1 VLDNVQTIAAGQKW
15 RPLEGN
21 DHILTAAGAH
31 NGLSARLV
39 EEAGFDFIWASGL
52 EISASLGLADADIVG
67 RTESAQAV
75 SAMLRATT
83 LPVIVDCDAGY
94 GNAVNAWYT
103 AQNYFDSG
111 VYGLCLEDK
120 TFPKMNSFVDHN
132 HALIPIP
139 TMAGKIE
146 AMKSCKVVAEQQVI
160 ARTEALIAGASV
172 DEALERG
179 FAYAEAGADAV
190 LIHDKTKHAEKL
202 FEFAERWTSPVPLV
216 CVPTTF
222 YEVTTKELE
231 LAGFALAIYANQG
244 IRSQIAAVKRVLSQ
258 IRADGSSRDVEDQIA
273 PVKEVFAMQR
283 LDEVSALSER
293 YVR

>member
-1 VLDNVQTIAAGQKW
+1 M
-15 RPLEGN
+15 
-21 DHILTAAGAH
+21 TAAGAH

-39 EEAGFDFIWASGL
+39 DEAGFDFVWASGL

-75 SAMLRATT
+75 SAIQRATS

-94 GNAVNAWYT
+94 GNAVNTWYT
-103 AQNYFDSG
+103 AQNYFESG

-120 TFPKMNSFVDHN
+120 TFPKMNSFAEHS
-132 HALIPIP
+132 HALIPI
-139 TMAGKIE
+139 TSMVGKLE
-146 AMKSCKVVAEQQVI
+146 AMRSCKVVEQQQVI

-179 FAYAEAGADAV
+179 LAYAEAGADAV
-190 LIHDKTKHAEKL
+190 LIHDKTRHAEKL

-231 LAGFALAIYANQG
+231 QAGFSLAIYANQG
-244 IRSQIAAVKRVLSQ
+244 IRSQIAAVKRVLAQ
-258 IRADGSSRDVEDQIA
+258 IRADGTSRQVEGEIA

-283 LDEVSALSER
+283 LDEVTELFQR